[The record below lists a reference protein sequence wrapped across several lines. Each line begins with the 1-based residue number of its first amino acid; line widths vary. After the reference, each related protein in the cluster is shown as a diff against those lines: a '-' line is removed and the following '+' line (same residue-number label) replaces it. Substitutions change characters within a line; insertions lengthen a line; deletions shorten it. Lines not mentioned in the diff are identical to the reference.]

1 MNLITKY
8 KPKNLD
14 DFIID
19 NKLKDLFKTL
29 LDIDNLNVL
38 LNGDSSSG
46 KTTLL
51 HILINKYY
59 NEEFENEN
67 LKQRIYKNNIYKIN
81 SLNEQ
86 GVNSFRQ
93 FIKSFC
99 QTISIV
105 PGKKKVVI
113 IDELDTLNKS
123 NQQIL
128 RNCIDKYSNKVHFIC
143 SCVNIQNVL
152 DNMQSRL
159 IIFKLPKLDVDG
171 INSIVS
177 NIIINENMDI
187 DQLSLDHLYKVS
199 NYNIN
204 IIINNLQKLLLLNKH
219 INNEL
224 INDVCTNINHNVFE
238 KYLNTILE
246 NNILGATEI
255 VNRLYDNGFSVN
267 DILESFYDF
276 IKITS
281 IIRNDNKFIFFKII
295 GQYITNFYTVHD
307 EKIDLFLFTQELQ
320 NIFSFLCKN

>member
-59 NEEFENEN
+59 NKEFENEN

-105 PGKKKVVI
+105 PGKKKIVI

-187 DQLSLDHLYKVS
+187 DQLSLDHLYKIS

-204 IIINNLQKLLLLNKH
+204 IIINNLQKLILLNKH

-238 KYLNTILE
+238 KYLNTIFE

-255 VNRLYDNGFSVN
+255 VNRLYENGFSVN

>member
-59 NEEFENEN
+59 NKEFENEN

-105 PGKKKVVI
+105 PGKKKIVI

-187 DQLSLDHLYKVS
+187 DQLSLDHLYKIS

-204 IIINNLQKLLLLNKH
+204 IIINNLQKLILLNKH

-238 KYLNTILE
+238 KYLNTIFE

-255 VNRLYDNGFSVN
+255 VNRLYENGFSVN

-320 NIFSFLCKN
+320 NIFSFLYKN

>member
-29 LDIDNLNVL
+29 LDIDNLNIL

-51 HILINKYY
+51 YILINKYY
-59 NEEFENEN
+59 NEEFENET

-238 KYLNTILE
+238 KYLNTIFE

-320 NIFSFLCKN
+320 NILFIFI

>member
-8 KPKNLD
+8 TPKNFD

-19 NKLKDLFKTL
+19 TKIKELLQTL
-29 LDIDNLNVL
+29 LNIDKLNIL

-51 HILINKYY
+51 NILINTYY
-59 NEEFENEN
+59 NEEFNNEI
-67 LKQRIYKNNIYKIN
+67 LKQQIYKNNIYKIN

-86 GVNSFRQ
+86 GINTFRQ
-93 FIKSFC
+93 IIKSFC
-99 QTISIV
+99 QTISII
-105 PGKKKVVI
+105 PGKKKFVI

-128 RNCIDKYSNKVHFIC
+128 RNCVDKYSNKVHFIC

-159 IIFKLPKLDVDG
+159 IIFKLPKLDIDG
-171 INSIVS
+171 INRIVS

-204 IIINNLQKLLLLNKH
+204 IIINNLQKLLLLNSS

-224 INDVCTNINHNVFE
+224 INDVCTNINYNIFE
-238 KYLNTILE
+238 KYFNTILE
-246 NNILGATEI
+246 NNILDAVEI
-255 VNRLYDNGFSVN
+255 INKLYDNGFSVN
-267 DILESFYDF
+267 DILESFFDF
-276 IKITS
+276 IKITN
-281 IIRNDNKFIFFKII
+281 IIRNDNKFIILKII
-295 GQYITNFYTVHD
+295 GKYITNFYTVLD
-307 EKIDLFLFTQELQ
+307 DKIELFLFTQELQ
-320 NIFSFLCKN
+320 NIFLFLCKN

>member
-8 KPKNLD
+8 KPKNLN

-29 LDIDNLNVL
+29 LDIDNLNIL

-51 HILINKYY
+51 YILINKYY

-238 KYLNTILE
+238 KYLNTIFE

-320 NIFSFLCKN
+320 NILFIFI

>member
-29 LDIDNLNVL
+29 LDIDNLNIL

-59 NEEFENEN
+59 NKEFENET

-105 PGKKKVVI
+105 PGKKKIVI

-238 KYLNTILE
+238 KYLNTIFE

-320 NIFSFLCKN
+320 NILFIFI